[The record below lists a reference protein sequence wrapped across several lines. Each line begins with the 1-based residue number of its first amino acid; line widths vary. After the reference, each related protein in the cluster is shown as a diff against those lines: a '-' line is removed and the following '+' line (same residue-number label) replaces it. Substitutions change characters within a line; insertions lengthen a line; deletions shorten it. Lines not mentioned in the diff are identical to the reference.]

1 MHWQYTEIVVVF
13 TILVQS
19 NAKNIQYEN
28 CQIKA
33 KSAIFLPSQQ
43 YLIFVLYINIESLM
57 YTERVI
63 LNTESCMKLNYTFFF
78 YIFYEFITQ
87 FHIVKTLH
95 LRV

>member
-1 MHWQYTEIVVVF
+1 MHWQYTKIVF
-13 TILVQS
+13 IILVQS

-33 KSAIFLPSQQ
+33 KSALFLPSQQ

-78 YIFYEFITQ
+78 
-87 FHIVKTLH
+87 LH
-95 LRV
+95 FL